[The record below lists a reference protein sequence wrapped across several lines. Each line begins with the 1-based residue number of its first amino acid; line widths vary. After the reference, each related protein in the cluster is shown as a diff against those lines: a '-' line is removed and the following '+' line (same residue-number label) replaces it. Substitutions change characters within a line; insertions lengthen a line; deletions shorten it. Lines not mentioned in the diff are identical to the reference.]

1 MDNFFQGI
9 GVLRGE
15 VIEEIEEERVRL
27 YISVKTS
34 SSTKKYQ
41 LFFTPRYRRSLQA
54 LKLEIKNN
62 GNNQR
67 LIVYPKILHLPGR
80 DKPHQVRFQLVG
92 FDNGS
97 NQGVA
102 ELADFEFKLAGK
114 WQFIAVCRTPVV
126 SIHRNFSESDLEYYK
141 SLEPDKRKKYAQA
154 SHVPLLWRDSPV
166 PPFRFNPKVEKDQQ
180 GETYFVKIKA
190 KFLPDRDLFGFDSLI
205 GVPTTEMPKFIKFK
219 DKTKAKPEFKKSEYK
234 KSEFKKPEFK
244 KPEFKKP
251 DPNKPAPAKPKLK
264 SKKNEEVKPEDN
276 SEATP
281 TEQS

>member
-1 MDNFFQGI
+1 M
-9 GVLRGE
+9 
-15 VIEEIEEERVRL
+15 
-27 YISVKTS
+27 
-34 SSTKKYQ
+34 
-41 LFFTPRYRRSLQA
+41 
-54 LKLEIKNN
+54 
-62 GNNQR
+62 
-67 LIVYPKILHLPGR
+67 
-80 DKPHQVRFQLVG
+80 
-92 FDNGS
+92 
-97 NQGVA
+97 
-102 ELADFEFKLAGK
+102 
-114 WQFIAVCRTPVV
+114 
-126 SIHRNFSESDLEYYK
+126 
-141 SLEPDKRKKYAQA
+141 
-154 SHVPLLWRDSPV
+154 
-166 PPFRFNPKVEKDQQ
+166 EKDQQ